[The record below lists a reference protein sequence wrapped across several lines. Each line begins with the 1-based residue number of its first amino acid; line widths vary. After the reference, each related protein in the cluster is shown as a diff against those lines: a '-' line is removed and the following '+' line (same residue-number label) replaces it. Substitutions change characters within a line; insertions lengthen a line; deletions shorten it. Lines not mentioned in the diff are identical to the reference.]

1 MTVVHGEG
9 YGGLGVVAPTPQ
21 LLVEGDHALEF
32 GRPTP
37 PGPRAEPPWCDLEE
51 NFINSHS
58 L

>member
-1 MTVVHGEG
+1 MTVVQGEG
-9 YGGLGVVAPTPQ
+9 YRGLGVVAPTPQ

-37 PGPRAEPPWCDLEE
+37 PGPRAEPPGPRWEE